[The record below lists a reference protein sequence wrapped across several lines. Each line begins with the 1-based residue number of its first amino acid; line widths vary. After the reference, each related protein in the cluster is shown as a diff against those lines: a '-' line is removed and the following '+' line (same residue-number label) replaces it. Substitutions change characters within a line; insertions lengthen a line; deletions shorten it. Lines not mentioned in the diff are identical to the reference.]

1 LWHPNFRSIKKIYI
15 EAFRESHMELPLMK
29 DPATEEDGLLN
40 QYIDGLASFL
50 AKHGT
55 LRQSVIPP
63 RKLLEIGGN
72 LDGKEKGKEAG
83 EEVAV

>member
-29 DPATEEDGLLN
+29 DPATEEDGLLD

-50 AKHGT
+50 VK
-55 LRQSVIPP
+55 
-63 RKLLEIGGN
+63 
-72 LDGKEKGKEAG
+72 
-83 EEVAV
+83 